1 MRSFN
6 PGDIVCH
13 FKRHTIENPAM
24 EYLYEIVGVAT
35 HSETREQMMVYKALY
50 GEKGLYVRPLAMF
63 LSEVDTAKYPGTKQ
77 KYRFELFEYRTE
89 DTWREI

>member
-13 FKRHTIENPAM
+13 FKRHIVDNPVT
-24 EYLYEIVGVAT
+24 EYLYQIVGIAT

-63 LSEVDTAKYPGTKQ
+63 LSEVDTAKYPGAKQ
-77 KYRFELFEYRTE
+77 KYRFELFE
-89 DTWREI
+89 

>member
-13 FKRHTIENPAM
+13 FKRHMVDNPVT
-24 EYLYEIVGVAT
+24 EYLYQIVGIAT

-50 GEKGLYVRPLAMF
+50 GEKDM
-63 LSEVDTAKYPGTKQ
+63 
-77 KYRFELFEYRTE
+77 
-89 DTWREI
+89 